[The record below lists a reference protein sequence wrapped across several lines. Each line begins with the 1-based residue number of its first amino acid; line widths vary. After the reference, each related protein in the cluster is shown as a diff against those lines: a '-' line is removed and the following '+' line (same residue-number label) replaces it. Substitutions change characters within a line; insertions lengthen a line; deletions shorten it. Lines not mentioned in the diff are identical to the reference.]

1 MISST
6 PKQWTT
12 ASGSRSC
19 RWTALTVHKHNTN
32 RWFELMG
39 ARVAAME
46 GADFDAIWHES
57 ATIPEFARISR
68 EKGLKVALEWRD
80 DPFGDGRGAI
90 RRRT

>member
-1 MISST
+1 
-6 PKQWTT
+6 
-12 ASGSRSC
+12 
-19 RWTALTVHKHNTN
+19 
-32 RWFELMG
+32 
-39 ARVAAME
+39 ME

-57 ATIPEFARISR
+57 PTIPEFARISR